1 MAAPQSK
8 PTAEQERHALNGWLA
23 LALVVLWFGAAVAL
37 FISTIVA
44 MGPEGD
50 ALSPGVAAARILAVF
65 LMAALG
71 IFACFGFFTLEPNEA
86 RVLIL
91 FGAYKRTVRRSGFH
105 WANPLYARN
114 RGVAPGSTP
123 IPKKVK
129 VGPISMS
136 DGTTT
141 QQKLKTKLSLRA
153 HNFNSPTLKV
163 NDKRGNPVEIAAVV
177 VWRVEDTAQAAF
189 DVEDYES
196 YIQVQSESA
205 IRSIASLYAY
215 DHGEDHEL
223 TLRGGGDEVAH
234 ALTKELAVR
243 LTKAGV
249 AVDESRLTH
258 LAYAPEIAPAML
270 RRQQAEAVIAAR
282 EKIVLG
288 AVSMVEMALDE
299 LARKNVVKL
308 DEERKAAMVSNLL
321 VVLCGTEEASPVI
334 NTGTLYG

>member
-1 MAAPQSK
+1 MVA
-8 PTAEQERHALNGWLA
+8 T
-23 LALVVLWFGAAVAL
+23 GAAASEDGLSPAAAGLRIWAAL
-37 FISTIVA
+37 FMIGFG
-44 MGPEGD
+44 M
-50 ALSPGVAAARILAVF
+50 
-65 LMAALG
+65 
-71 IFACFGFFTLEPNEA
+71 FACFGFFTLQPNEA

-91 FGAYKRTVRRSGFH
+91 FGAYKGTVRHSGFH

-114 RGVAPGSTP
+114 RGNVPGAAPV
-123 IPKKVK
+123 PKRVK
-129 VGPISMS
+129 IGPLSMS

-141 QQKLKTKLSLRA
+141 RPKLTTKLSLRA
-153 HNFNSPTLKV
+153 HNFNSETLKV

-177 VWRVEDTAQAAF
+177 VWRVEDTAQAVF

-196 YIQVQSESA
+196 YVQVQSESA

-215 DHGEDHEL
+215 DHGEEHEL
-223 TLRGGGDEVAH
+223 TLRGGGDEVAQE
-234 ALTKELAVR
+234 LGKELGVR
-243 LTKAGV
+243 LAKAGV
-249 AVDESRLTH
+249 AVDEARLTH

-288 AVSMVEMALDE
+288 AVSMVEMALNE
-299 LARKNVVKL
+299 LEKKGVVKL

-334 NTGTLYG
+334 NTGTLYT